1 MVPGVV
7 TPSIRSPKAILALLT
22 ALNLLNYI
30 DRFVVPAV
38 ISKVQDD
45 LHLSGFVA
53 GLLPN
58 VFLIGYSATS
68 PVFGLWGDRA
78 GLGGRKR
85 LIALGIAVWSAA
97 TVGSGLAAGAGSLFV
112 ARAFVG
118 VGEASYATLAPTL
131 IDDMVPPARQ
141 ARWMA
146 IFYSATPIGSALGYL
161 VGGSVMHA
169 LGWRAAFYVAGVP
182 GLAAAVLCLF
192 IAEPARP
199 APPSA
204 RARTDL
210 LGSARALSREP
221 LYRTTVLGYCAYA
234 FALGGFAYWAPAYLH
249 VHYDL
254 EVGHASVVFG
264 LLTVVGGLVGTL
276 LGGQIADRAVRAEL
290 RRVDSGGS
298 DRERDD
304 AVARGNLFACAV
316 SAAIGAPLAAI
327 AIAAPTA
334 TGFFV
339 AVLPCEIA
347 LFLASGPI
355 NVALLRS
362 APPHIRASAM
372 ALSIFAIHAL
382 GDFWSPPLI
391 GLVADHAPMQVAM
404 VAAPVVFAVAAIV
417 WFRARRPSA
426 RLT

>member
-1 MVPGVV
+1 MAVVV
-7 TPSIRSPKAILALLT
+7 TPVIRSPKAILALLT

-45 LHLSGFVA
+45 LHLSDFVA
-53 GLLPN
+53 GWLPSI
-58 VFLIGYSATS
+58 FLIGYSATS
-68 PVFGLWGDRA
+68 PVFGLWGDRV
-78 GLGGRKR
+78 GNGGRKR
-85 LIALGIAVWSAA
+85 LIALGIGVWSAA
-97 TVGSGLAAGAGSLFV
+97 TLASGLATGAGSLFA
-112 ARAFVG
+112 ARAVVG

-131 IDDMVPPARQ
+131 IDDMAPPGQ
-141 ARWMA
+141 KARWMA

-161 VGGSVMHA
+161 VGGTVMHA

-182 GLAAAVLCLF
+182 GLVAALLCLL
-192 IAEPARP
+192 ISEPDRP
-199 APPSA
+199 VVPSA

-210 LGSARALSREP
+210 FGSARVLSGVP
-221 LYRTTVLGYCAYA
+221 LYRRAVFGYCAYA
-234 FALGGFAYWAPAYLH
+234 FALGGFAYWAPKYLH
-249 VHYDL
+249 VRYDL
-254 EVGHASVVFG
+254 EAGHASVVFG
-264 LLTVVGGLVGTL
+264 LVTVVGGLAGTL
-276 LGGQIADRAVRAEL
+276 LGGQIADRAVRAQL
-290 RRVDSGGS
+290 RRVKDGAS

-316 SAAIGAPLAAI
+316 SAAVGAPLAAI

-355 NVALLRS
+355 NVAILRS
-362 APPHIRASAM
+362 APAQMRASAM
-372 ALSIFAIHAL
+372 ALSILAIHAL
-382 GDFWSPPLI
+382 GDFWSPWLI

-404 VAAPVVFAVAAIV
+404 VAAPLVFAVAAIV
-417 WFRARRPSA
+417 WFRALRPSA